1 MPDPELPT
9 SVADS
14 LRRAAEIVYQVF
26 RQLKLALEDRHSG
39 LATLALGIMR
49 LEMGPAIPGYE
60 PLLISVGCPAF
71 ESRFVARVILC
82 CGEALARE
90 EGAERS
96 LASALRKLARTAG
109 KSTLVIS
116 RRAKALRDL
125 LGEDRADAA
134 LNRACRKA
142 KQPELATELL
152 RLISRA
158 IDRDA
163 AACETLTAR
172 VASLISYLPSPK
184 GRPLSVATATHEL
197 VLDELHYRGKP
208 RAFTWDSI
216 DNAFGDPATEA
227 TRIATGERSFDPRPA
242 YDRFKRHL
250 AEDPTV

>member
-14 LRRAAEIVYQVF
+14 LRRAAEIVHQVF

-39 LATLALGIMR
+39 LATLALWIRR
-49 LEMGPAIPGYE
+49 LETGPPVPGYE
-60 PLLISVGCPAF
+60 PLLIKVGCPDF
-71 ESRFVARVILC
+71 ESRLMGRALLYF
-82 CGEALARE
+82 GEAVAQEKR
-90 EGAERS
+90 AERS
-96 LASALRKLARTAG
+96 LASALRKLATIAG

-125 LGEDRADAA
+125 LGDEHVDAA
-134 LNRACRKA
+134 LNRACQQA
-142 KQPELATELL
+142 KRPELATELL

-172 VASLISYLPSPK
+172 VASLISYLPSPR
-184 GRPLSVATATHEL
+184 GRPLSVSTATHEL
-197 VLDELHYRGKP
+197 LLTELHYRGKP
-208 RAFTWDSI
+208 RAFTWNSI
-216 DNAFGDPATEA
+216 DNKFGDPATEA

-250 AEDPTV
+250 PEDPTV